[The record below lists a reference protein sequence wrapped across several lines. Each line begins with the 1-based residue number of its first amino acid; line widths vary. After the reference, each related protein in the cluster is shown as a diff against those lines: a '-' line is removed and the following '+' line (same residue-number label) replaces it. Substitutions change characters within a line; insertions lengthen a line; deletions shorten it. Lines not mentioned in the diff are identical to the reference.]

1 MKGCELERAGST
13 ITGSGA
19 RSAGPRRTKSLGTFT
34 STCKT
39 PYPSTQVSALALFPD
54 AIYLNGKYCCSFTVH
69 DSGDDKF
76 HDCLMYVPLVPSG
89 AGAADLQS
97 THFEE
102 QHVYRLEWQPGP
114 SGYLEW

>member
-39 PYPSTQVSALALFPD
+39 PYLLTQVSALALFPD
-54 AIYLNGKYCCSFTVH
+54 AIYLNGKYSFSVH
-69 DSGDDKF
+69 NAGDDMF
-76 HDCLMYVPLVPSG
+76 HDCLVPSG